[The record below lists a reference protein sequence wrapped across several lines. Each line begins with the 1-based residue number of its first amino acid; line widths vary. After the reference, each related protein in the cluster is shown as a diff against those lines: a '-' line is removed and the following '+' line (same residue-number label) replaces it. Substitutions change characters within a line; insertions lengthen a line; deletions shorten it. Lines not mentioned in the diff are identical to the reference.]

1 MTMVDE
7 RDVDIRRPGNYVV
20 FHEPFGL
27 CQFVA
32 QDMSC
37 RVCVGDRSASAGQQ
51 ARKIVPCRLGHDS
64 FLGMCRVRGG
74 ASDRSVS
81 SAPVERP
88 ADGDERVGD
97 MLLDLVRGDAEAR
110 RDRGKI
116 FVA

>member
-37 RVCVGDRSASAGQQ
+37 RVCVGDRS
-51 ARKIVPCRLGHDS
+51 
-64 FLGMCRVRGG
+64 GMCRVRGG